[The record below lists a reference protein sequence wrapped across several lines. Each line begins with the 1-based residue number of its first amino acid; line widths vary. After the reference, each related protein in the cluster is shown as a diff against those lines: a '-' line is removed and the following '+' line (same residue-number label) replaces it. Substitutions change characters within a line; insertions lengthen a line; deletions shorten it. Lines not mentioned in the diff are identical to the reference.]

1 MYGTSQTKK
10 RFMFNSNPTTMSNF
24 KRRWSQKE
32 VAIANEHITADVPLT
47 FNNPTINKVAEL
59 VGRSPESVCA
69 KMTQVRI
76 NRRESTE
83 LSAEE
88 RNAAVLV
95 MSRMLFHDEVDGEL
109 YFKLMR
115 IIHENSVTIL

>member
-1 MYGTSQTKK
+1 
-10 RFMFNSNPTTMSNF
+10 MSNF
-24 KRRWSQKE
+24 KRRWSQRE
-32 VAIANEHITADVPLT
+32 VAIASEHITSDVPLT
-47 FNNPTINKVAEL
+47 FNNPTINKVANL

-76 NRRESTE
+76 NKRESTE
-83 LSAEE
+83 LSREE
-88 RNAAVLV
+88 CNAAVLV

>member
-1 MYGTSQTKK
+1 
-10 RFMFNSNPTTMSNF
+10 MFNSNPTTMSNF

>member
-1 MYGTSQTKK
+1 
-10 RFMFNSNPTTMSNF
+10 MFNSNSTTMSNF

-32 VAIANEHITADVPLT
+32 VALASEHITSDVPRT
-47 FNNPTINKVAEL
+47 FNNPTITKVATL

-69 KMTQVRI
+69 KMTQMRI
-76 NRRESTE
+76 NARQSTE
-83 LSAEE
+83 LSVSE

-109 YFKLMR
+109 YFKLLR
-115 IIHENSVTIL
+115 IIHENSVTVR